1 MKGFIFFV
9 VFFDSSV
16 QSLSHVCSSITRLN
30 SVHMQCRYS
39 KWIIQQEFPGT
50 NRQGLLLFFVTD
62 GGKRAEFLCLFVFP
76 HIPDISSLGNPR
88 KQLVNAWVYGCI
100 LYTKKK
106 KEKEIFFSFH
116 FVSCCGS
123 PKYFFFSLEGKF
135 FEK

>member
-1 MKGFIFFV
+1 MDNK
-9 VFFDSSV
+9 
-16 QSLSHVCSSITRLN
+16 
-30 SVHMQCRYS
+30 
-39 KWIIQQEFPGT
+39 IIQQEFPGT

-106 KEKEIFFSFH
+106 KKKKFFFRFISFPAVAPLNIFFLSRENSSRNEMKIKRKQMCH
-116 FVSCCGS
+116 FVT
-123 PKYFFFSLEGKF
+123 LAIRAE
-135 FEK
+135 